1 MVKRI
6 RWRSS
11 LTYSLIA
18 FLILAAYC
26 IACLL
31 YYFSAVDGETD
42 QRMQERVSEVVQ
54 IQCDAIRGTLA
65 VEFATLQSASHFVTQ
80 MTIESGSLFCKNN
93 LQLLDSF
100 KMHSYFSRTM
110 LMDVNGRG
118 YLDSGEAVT
127 LESNSYFQSVMN
139 GTSVLTL
146 PQQLSNG
153 ERNVMLLVP
162 VWKDAKAIGLF
173 GGAYKLEIVSDL
185 LFSDVC
191 DGHAASYIADSSGN
205 LICAS
210 GNVVTN
216 VQTIFEEFSLDEK
229 SGMTADAI
237 RQDFLHGRSGTFQCA
252 CGEERRTISYAPL
265 GVSEWMLVCAVPQSY
280 VHIQYDFIKRYEMLL
295 FGSILMGCVL
305 FLLYIIVLMHIDRT
319 RLSYQAKTD
328 ALSGLLNRAAAEE
341 AIENTLRLSGKKQ
354 GVMMLMD
361 LDHFKD
367 VNDSY
372 GHQMGDRLIAQVGQA
387 LLAAF
392 RSTDY
397 CCRLG
402 GDEFLIF
409 MCGTFSYEAVCERA
423 QKLCDTLPLLLKDEI
438 SDVHWSLSIG
448 VAYVPKDGDT
458 FGELYRNADKALY
471 AAKNKGRSCYC
482 FYEE

>member
-6 RWRSS
+6 RRRSS
-11 LTYSLIA
+11 LAHSLIA

-31 YYFSAVDGETD
+31 YFFTAVDGETN

-65 VEFATLQSASHFVTQ
+65 VEFATLKSASHFVTQ

-110 LMDVNGRG
+110 LLDANGRG
-118 YLDSGEAVT
+118 YLNGGEAVT

-153 ERNVMLLVP
+153 ERNVLLLVP

-185 LFSDVC
+185 LFSDVY
-191 DGHAASYIADSSGN
+191 DGHATSYIADSSGN

-210 GNVVTN
+210 GNVSTN
-216 VQTIFEEFSLDEK
+216 AQTIFEEIVLDKK
-229 SGMTADAI
+229 STMKPETFA
-237 RQDFLHGRSGTFQCA
+237 QELLYGRSGSFQCA
-252 CGEERRTISYAPL
+252 CRKQGHTIAYAPL
-265 GVSEWMLVCAVPQSY
+265 GVSEWVLLCAVPQSY
-280 VHIQYDFIKRYEMLL
+280 VHMQYDFIKQYEVLL
-295 FGSILMGCVL
+295 FGSILMGCAL

-341 AIENTLRLSGKKQ
+341 AIENTLRLSGKMQ

-372 GHQMGDRLIAQVGQA
+372 GHQMGDKLIAQVGQA
-387 LLAAF
+387 LLATF

-409 MCGTFSYEAVCERA
+409 MCGTFSYEAVCARA

-438 SDVHWSLSIG
+438 PDVHWSLSIG
-448 VAYVPKDGDT
+448 IAYVPKDGNT